1 MNIKKIKTNINNNNN
16 NKILLEAVGI
26 NKSFQ
31 NTDKQPLSVLENINF
46 KFKEKEIVSILGKSG
61 SGKSTFLRILAGLI
75 HPTAGEIKYR
85 GNLVNKPVP
94 GIAMVFQSFA
104 LMPWLTVLQNVELG
118 LEARGI
124 NAKERRERSLKAI
137 DIIGL
142 DGFENAYPR
151 ELSGG
156 MRQRVGFARAL
167 VIEPDLLLMDEPFSA
182 LDVLTAENL
191 RNDLLEIWHNEDQT
205 KGILF
210 VTHNIEEAVLVS
222 NRVLIFGNNPGCIR
236 HELKIDLPYP
246 RNSQDQA
253 VLDLIDEIY
262 ILMTRAQQQEDI
274 RLRQEQEKIKGD
286 TAVLN
291 YRVPNANVSELIG
304 LLEQIND
311 LKNKKSSVDLPEL
324 ADEVRLDIDD
334 LFPSL
339 EALSKLKLATLSEGD
354 VTITKPGLAL
364 ILADITDRK
373 ILFKKHLMNHIPLVQ
388 FIYDAIKAKSSGKV
402 DEDEILDH
410 LQDHFTKQE
419 AQRILHTIIGWGRY
433 AEAFNYDSNSEKLT
447 LEDIN

>member
-1 MNIKKIKTNINNNNN
+1 MNSKNIKKNINK
-16 NKILLEAVGI
+16 KILLEAIGV

-31 NTDKQPLSVLENINF
+31 NIDKQPLSVLEKINF
-46 KFKEKEIVSILGKSG
+46 TFKEKEIVSILGKSG

-75 HPTAGEIKYR
+75 PPSDGEIKYR

-94 GIAMVFQSFA
+94 DIAMVFQSFA

-124 NAKERRERSLKAI
+124 NAKERREKALKAI

-191 RNDLLEIWHNEDQT
+191 RNDLLEIWHNEEQT
-205 KGILF
+205 KGILC
-210 VTHNIEEAVLVS
+210 VTHNIEEAVLIS
-222 NRVLIFGNNPGCIR
+222 DRVLIFGNNPGCIR

-246 RNSQDQA
+246 RNSQDKA
-253 VLDLIDEIY
+253 VLDLIDKIY

-274 RLRQEQEKIKGD
+274 RLKQEQEKTTGD
-286 TAVLN
+286 TALLN
-291 YRVPNANVSELIG
+291 YRVPSANVSELIG

-354 VTITKPGLAL
+354 VTITKPGVAL

-373 ILFKKHLMNHIPLVQ
+373 ILFKKHLMNHIPLAQ
-388 FIYDAIKAKSSGKV
+388 FIYDSIKDKSSGKV
-402 DEDEILDH
+402 DEDEILYH